1 MNSSRR
7 WLGIFT
13 AVIGILAIVAVLLVL
28 FTNGRKVTLL
38 DENTPQGTVQ
48 RYLIELKDTNYAKA
62 YAYLL
67 FSPSDKI
74 STYNDW
80 LTSNV
85 SPYSYNQTTWKATLG
100 KVTQDGNNATVDV
113 MVDTFRPGGI
123 FSDSQYSQQIVFILT
138 KTGNSW
144 FITSPTYLYWMF

>member
-7 WLGIFT
+7 WLGIFA

-48 RYLIELKDTNYAKA
+48 RYLIELKDTNYPKA

-123 FSDSQYSQQIVFILT
+123 FSNSQYSQQIVFILT

>member
-48 RYLIELKDTNYAKA
+48 RYLIELKDTKYAKA

-123 FSDSQYSQQIVFILT
+123 FSNSQYSQQIVFILT